1 MNNNEKCLY
10 GIGLGPGDPELITL
24 KAYHLLQ
31 KCEVL
36 FYPDGARALSI
47 LQGILSEEELLQ
59 KKLMEV
65 HISMV
70 KDSINIESEYSGLVD
85 IISEYLNTYNTV
97 AYLTIGDPTI
107 YSSFTPIQKR
117 IHNRGYKTKIIN
129 GIPSFLAVAAACD
142 QTLVYHSESLIINP
156 VSDPTD
162 NNFVLIEESLTSNNS
177 TCIYMKQG
185 KEIPSLLS
193 KLSKEAKKNPLN
205 IFGATNCCL
214 EDEILY
220 RSLEELQKEKPDNYF
235 TTIISKNV

>member
-31 KCEVL
+31 ECEVL

-70 KDSINIESEYSGLVD
+70 KHSINIESEYSGLVN
-85 IISEYLNTYNTV
+85 IISAQLDTNKMT

-107 YSSFTPIQKR
+107 YSSFTPIQKLL
-117 IHNRGYKTKIIN
+117 HDRGYKTKIIN

-156 VSDPTD
+156 VQNPTD
-162 NNFVLIEESLTSNNS
+162 CNSPLNEKSATSYYS
-177 TCIYMKQG
+177 TCIYMKHG
-185 KEIPSLLS
+185 KEISSILTELS
-193 KLSKEAKKNPLN
+193 KDSKAQPLN
-205 IFGATNCCL
+205 IFGATNCGF
-214 EDEILY
+214 DNEILY
-220 RSLEELQKEKPDNYF
+220 HSLEDLQTEKPDNYF
-235 TTIISKNV
+235 TTIISKSI